1 MKWMLLVL
9 IFGTIPVKTGLLF
22 DSIED
27 CLKAEETMRAEYAQ
41 VYNDWHAW
49 AEAHP
54 KDADYPDTQKVHV
67 AARRHGDDPHLH
79 PAQRACG
86 FPRLTV
92 CVSHLDNWRP
102 FC

>member
-9 IFGTIPVKTGLLF
+9 IFGTIPVKTELLF

-27 CLKAEETMRAEYAQ
+27 CLKSEEQMRKEYAR

-54 KDADYPDTQKVHV
+54 KEANYPDSQKFMW
-67 AARRHGDDPHLH
+67 RRDGMETTATCIPHAG
-79 PAQRACG
+79 PAVT
-86 FPRLTV
+86 P
-92 CVSHLDNWRP
+92 D
-102 FC
+102 